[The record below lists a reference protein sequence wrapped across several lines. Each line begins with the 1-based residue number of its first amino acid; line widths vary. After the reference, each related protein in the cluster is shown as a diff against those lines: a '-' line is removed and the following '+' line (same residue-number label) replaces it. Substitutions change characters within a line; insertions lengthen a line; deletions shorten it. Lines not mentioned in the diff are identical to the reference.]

1 MKLNNKGFAI
11 SAVLYSVLILFML
24 ILVSYLTILSG
35 TKKFNTKTLSSIN
48 EVMKEEVIE
57 INKVLNDKEYY
68 LTTIRGNYL
77 IELGNKNC
85 YIYLSKNMIL
95 VNKDNGLYINN
106 ELINSNNYICNNM
119 SDSNNIDNSIK
130 RLEDTKNK
138 INNDTNITIDN
149 IDMIKKSI
157 SDKEEELIKL
167 KEENKDKY
175 EVFEKWKRQNQ
186 KLEELLIQ

>member
-1 MKLNNKGFAI
+1 MKYITRIVVILLSI
-11 SAVLYSVLILFML
+11 S
-24 ILVSYLTILSG
+24 LVTFI
-35 TKKFNTKTLSSIN
+35 I
-48 EVMKEEVIE
+48 I
-57 INKVLNDKEYY
+57 
-68 LTTIRGNYL
+68 TT
-77 IELGNKNC
+77 
-85 YIYLSKNMIL
+85 
-95 VNKDNGLYINN
+95 
-106 ELINSNNYICNNM
+106 
-119 SDSNNIDNSIK
+119 NIDNSIK

>member
-1 MKLNNKGFAI
+1 MKYITRIVIILLSI
-11 SAVLYSVLILFML
+11 S
-24 ILVSYLTILSG
+24 LVTFIIITI
-35 TKKFNTKTLSSIN
+35 
-48 EVMKEEVIE
+48 
-57 INKVLNDKEYY
+57 
-68 LTTIRGNYL
+68 
-77 IELGNKNC
+77 
-85 YIYLSKNMIL
+85 
-95 VNKDNGLYINN
+95 
-106 ELINSNNYICNNM
+106 
-119 SDSNNIDNSIK
+119 NIDNSIK

-157 SDKEEELIKL
+157 SDKEEYLIKL

>member
-1 MKLNNKGFAI
+1 MKYITRIVIILLSI
-11 SAVLYSVLILFML
+11 S
-24 ILVSYLTILSG
+24 LVTFIIITI
-35 TKKFNTKTLSSIN
+35 
-48 EVMKEEVIE
+48 
-57 INKVLNDKEYY
+57 
-68 LTTIRGNYL
+68 
-77 IELGNKNC
+77 
-85 YIYLSKNMIL
+85 
-95 VNKDNGLYINN
+95 
-106 ELINSNNYICNNM
+106 
-119 SDSNNIDNSIK
+119 NIDNSIK

-157 SDKEEELIKL
+157 SDKEEKLIKL

>member
-1 MKLNNKGFAI
+1 MKYITRIVVILLSI
-11 SAVLYSVLILFML
+11 S
-24 ILVSYLTILSG
+24 LVTFIIITI
-35 TKKFNTKTLSSIN
+35 
-48 EVMKEEVIE
+48 
-57 INKVLNDKEYY
+57 
-68 LTTIRGNYL
+68 
-77 IELGNKNC
+77 
-85 YIYLSKNMIL
+85 
-95 VNKDNGLYINN
+95 
-106 ELINSNNYICNNM
+106 
-119 SDSNNIDNSIK
+119 NIDNSIK

-167 KEENKDKY
+167 KEENKGKY

>member
-1 MKLNNKGFAI
+1 MKYITRIIIIFLSI
-11 SAVLYSVLILFML
+11 S
-24 ILVSYLTILSG
+24 LVTFIIITI
-35 TKKFNTKTLSSIN
+35 
-48 EVMKEEVIE
+48 
-57 INKVLNDKEYY
+57 
-68 LTTIRGNYL
+68 
-77 IELGNKNC
+77 
-85 YIYLSKNMIL
+85 
-95 VNKDNGLYINN
+95 
-106 ELINSNNYICNNM
+106 
-119 SDSNNIDNSIK
+119 NIDNSIK

>member
-1 MKLNNKGFAI
+1 MKYITRIVIILLSI
-11 SAVLYSVLILFML
+11 S
-24 ILVSYLTILSG
+24 LVTFIIITI
-35 TKKFNTKTLSSIN
+35 
-48 EVMKEEVIE
+48 
-57 INKVLNDKEYY
+57 
-68 LTTIRGNYL
+68 
-77 IELGNKNC
+77 
-85 YIYLSKNMIL
+85 
-95 VNKDNGLYINN
+95 
-106 ELINSNNYICNNM
+106 
-119 SDSNNIDNSIK
+119 NIDNSIK
-130 RLEDTKNK
+130 RLENTKNK

>member
-1 MKLNNKGFAI
+1 MKYITRIVIILLSI
-11 SAVLYSVLILFML
+11 S
-24 ILVSYLTILSG
+24 LVTFIIITI
-35 TKKFNTKTLSSIN
+35 
-48 EVMKEEVIE
+48 
-57 INKVLNDKEYY
+57 
-68 LTTIRGNYL
+68 
-77 IELGNKNC
+77 
-85 YIYLSKNMIL
+85 
-95 VNKDNGLYINN
+95 
-106 ELINSNNYICNNM
+106 
-119 SDSNNIDNSIK
+119 NIDNSIK

-186 KLEELLIQ
+186 KLEDLLMQ

>member
-1 MKLNNKGFAI
+1 MKYITKIIIILLSI
-11 SAVLYSVLILFML
+11 S
-24 ILVSYLTILSG
+24 LVTFIIITI
-35 TKKFNTKTLSSIN
+35 
-48 EVMKEEVIE
+48 
-57 INKVLNDKEYY
+57 
-68 LTTIRGNYL
+68 
-77 IELGNKNC
+77 
-85 YIYLSKNMIL
+85 
-95 VNKDNGLYINN
+95 
-106 ELINSNNYICNNM
+106 
-119 SDSNNIDNSIK
+119 NIDNSIK

-157 SDKEEELIKL
+157 SDKDEELIKL

>member
-1 MKLNNKGFAI
+1 MKYITRIVIILLSI
-11 SAVLYSVLILFML
+11 S
-24 ILVSYLTILSG
+24 LVTFIIITI
-35 TKKFNTKTLSSIN
+35 
-48 EVMKEEVIE
+48 
-57 INKVLNDKEYY
+57 
-68 LTTIRGNYL
+68 
-77 IELGNKNC
+77 
-85 YIYLSKNMIL
+85 
-95 VNKDNGLYINN
+95 
-106 ELINSNNYICNNM
+106 
-119 SDSNNIDNSIK
+119 NIDNSIK

-186 KLEELLIQ
+186 KLEEFLIQ

>member
-1 MKLNNKGFAI
+1 MKYITRIVIILLSI
-11 SAVLYSVLILFML
+11 S
-24 ILVSYLTILSG
+24 LVTFIIITI
-35 TKKFNTKTLSSIN
+35 
-48 EVMKEEVIE
+48 
-57 INKVLNDKEYY
+57 
-68 LTTIRGNYL
+68 
-77 IELGNKNC
+77 
-85 YIYLSKNMIL
+85 NM
-95 VNKDNGLYINN
+95 
-106 ELINSNNYICNNM
+106 
-119 SDSNNIDNSIK
+119 DNSIK

>member
-1 MKLNNKGFAI
+1 MKYITRIVVILLSI
-11 SAVLYSVLILFML
+11 S
-24 ILVSYLTILSG
+24 LVTFIIITI
-35 TKKFNTKTLSSIN
+35 
-48 EVMKEEVIE
+48 
-57 INKVLNDKEYY
+57 
-68 LTTIRGNYL
+68 
-77 IELGNKNC
+77 
-85 YIYLSKNMIL
+85 
-95 VNKDNGLYINN
+95 
-106 ELINSNNYICNNM
+106 
-119 SDSNNIDNSIK
+119 NIDNSIK

-138 INNDTNITIDN
+138 INNDTNINIDN

>member
-1 MKLNNKGFAI
+1 MKYITRIVIILLSI
-11 SAVLYSVLILFML
+11 S
-24 ILVSYLTILSG
+24 LVTFIIITI
-35 TKKFNTKTLSSIN
+35 
-48 EVMKEEVIE
+48 
-57 INKVLNDKEYY
+57 
-68 LTTIRGNYL
+68 
-77 IELGNKNC
+77 
-85 YIYLSKNMIL
+85 
-95 VNKDNGLYINN
+95 
-106 ELINSNNYICNNM
+106 
-119 SDSNNIDNSIK
+119 NIDNSIK

>member
-1 MKLNNKGFAI
+1 MKYITRIVVILLSI
-11 SAVLYSVLILFML
+11 S
-24 ILVSYLTILSG
+24 LVTFIIITI
-35 TKKFNTKTLSSIN
+35 
-48 EVMKEEVIE
+48 
-57 INKVLNDKEYY
+57 
-68 LTTIRGNYL
+68 
-77 IELGNKNC
+77 
-85 YIYLSKNMIL
+85 
-95 VNKDNGLYINN
+95 
-106 ELINSNNYICNNM
+106 
-119 SDSNNIDNSIK
+119 NIDNSIK

-157 SDKEEELIKL
+157 SDKEEYLIKL

>member
-1 MKLNNKGFAI
+1 MKYITRIVVILLSI
-11 SAVLYSVLILFML
+11 S
-24 ILVSYLTILSG
+24 LVTFIIITI
-35 TKKFNTKTLSSIN
+35 
-48 EVMKEEVIE
+48 
-57 INKVLNDKEYY
+57 
-68 LTTIRGNYL
+68 
-77 IELGNKNC
+77 
-85 YIYLSKNMIL
+85 
-95 VNKDNGLYINN
+95 
-106 ELINSNNYICNNM
+106 
-119 SDSNNIDNSIK
+119 NIDNSIK

-149 IDMIKKSI
+149 IDVIKKSI

>member
-1 MKLNNKGFAI
+1 MKYITRIVVILLSI
-11 SAVLYSVLILFML
+11 S
-24 ILVSYLTILSG
+24 LVTFIIITI
-35 TKKFNTKTLSSIN
+35 
-48 EVMKEEVIE
+48 
-57 INKVLNDKEYY
+57 
-68 LTTIRGNYL
+68 
-77 IELGNKNC
+77 
-85 YIYLSKNMIL
+85 
-95 VNKDNGLYINN
+95 
-106 ELINSNNYICNNM
+106 
-119 SDSNNIDNSIK
+119 NIDNSIK

-149 IDMIKKSI
+149 IDIIKKSI

>member
-1 MKLNNKGFAI
+1 MKYITRIVVILLSI
-11 SAVLYSVLILFML
+11 S
-24 ILVSYLTILSG
+24 LVTFIIITI
-35 TKKFNTKTLSSIN
+35 
-48 EVMKEEVIE
+48 
-57 INKVLNDKEYY
+57 
-68 LTTIRGNYL
+68 
-77 IELGNKNC
+77 
-85 YIYLSKNMIL
+85 
-95 VNKDNGLYINN
+95 
-106 ELINSNNYICNNM
+106 
-119 SDSNNIDNSIK
+119 NIDNSIK

-157 SDKEEELIKL
+157 SDKEEVLIKL

>member
-1 MKLNNKGFAI
+1 MKYITRIVVILLSI
-11 SAVLYSVLILFML
+11 S
-24 ILVSYLTILSG
+24 LVTFIIITI
-35 TKKFNTKTLSSIN
+35 
-48 EVMKEEVIE
+48 
-57 INKVLNDKEYY
+57 
-68 LTTIRGNYL
+68 
-77 IELGNKNC
+77 
-85 YIYLSKNMIL
+85 
-95 VNKDNGLYINN
+95 
-106 ELINSNNYICNNM
+106 
-119 SDSNNIDNSIK
+119 NIDNSIK

-149 IDMIKKSI
+149 IDVIKKNI

>member
-1 MKLNNKGFAI
+1 MKYITRIVVILLSI
-11 SAVLYSVLILFML
+11 S
-24 ILVSYLTILSG
+24 LVTFIIITI
-35 TKKFNTKTLSSIN
+35 
-48 EVMKEEVIE
+48 
-57 INKVLNDKEYY
+57 
-68 LTTIRGNYL
+68 
-77 IELGNKNC
+77 
-85 YIYLSKNMIL
+85 
-95 VNKDNGLYINN
+95 
-106 ELINSNNYICNNM
+106 
-119 SDSNNIDNSIK
+119 NIDNSIK

-167 KEENKDKY
+167 KEKNKDKY

>member
-1 MKLNNKGFAI
+1 MKYITRIVVILLSI
-11 SAVLYSVLILFML
+11 S
-24 ILVSYLTILSG
+24 LVTFIIITI
-35 TKKFNTKTLSSIN
+35 
-48 EVMKEEVIE
+48 
-57 INKVLNDKEYY
+57 
-68 LTTIRGNYL
+68 
-77 IELGNKNC
+77 
-85 YIYLSKNMIL
+85 NM
-95 VNKDNGLYINN
+95 
-106 ELINSNNYICNNM
+106 
-119 SDSNNIDNSIK
+119 DNSIK